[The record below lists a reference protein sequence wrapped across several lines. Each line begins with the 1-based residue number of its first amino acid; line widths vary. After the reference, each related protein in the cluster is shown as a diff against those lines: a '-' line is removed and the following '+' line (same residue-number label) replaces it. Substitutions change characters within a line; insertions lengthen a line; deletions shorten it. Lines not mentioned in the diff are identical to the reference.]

1 MKKFFTFILAVLF
14 AVPVFA
20 GTVSDINK
28 TAYINHI
35 DEMQALRRQ
44 ILKLTVKEDK
54 TPQEE
59 AALKRLSEVFEEKS
73 QNWQNY
79 LERVADK
86 GTEAELPTP
95 VIKKPSRHHMGDM
108 NAERMECEMK
118 AKMGEMGMPKKTGHK
133 HVCVTCGKDFATIRK
148 ERKAKKAA
156 KMHMHCMPMM
166 KPCMCNMPK
175 GAPMPPMMPPA
186 PNCKDGKP
194 MMPPCGKDF
203 KAPKACD
210 KCKELNA
217 GKICDKCK
225 GMKLDICDDCKGVK
239 APNFCDKCK
248 ANMTSPVPPMPLMPP
263 MRPCVCNMPKG
274 AHMHPMM
281 PPAHFCKDGK
291 GFDHKA
297 ICGKC
302 CGDECGKCCK
312 DDCKACCGKKAMEA
326 MKKAAHKMACMS
338 CCKDECAKC
347 CKDNCKDCCDKK
359 AMKGCKEG
367 KVCCDKAMK
376 GCKDCKE
383 GKACKADKACKKYA
397 DPNMAKENCCKA
409 K

>member
-1 MKKFFTFILAVLF
+1 MKKFFTFVLTMLI

-20 GTVSDINK
+20 AGSVSDINK
-28 TAYINHI
+28 DAYIKHI
-35 DEMQALRRQ
+35 DDMQNLRKK
-44 ILKLTVKEDK
+44 ILALTVKSNK
-54 TPQEE
+54 TAQDE
-59 AALKRLSEVFEEKS
+59 ATLQKLTEVFESKAN
-73 QNWQNY
+73 NWQSY
-79 LERVADK
+79 LERVADEGSDAK
-86 GTEAELPTP
+86 LPAP
-95 VIKKPSRHHMGDM
+95 LAKPEHRHNRH
-108 NAERMECEMK
+108 NEERMQGEMR
-118 AKMGEMGMPKKTGHK
+118 AKMGEMCMPKKHGHK
-133 HVCVTCGKDFATIRK
+133 HVCATCGKDFSTIRK
-148 ERKAKKAA
+148 EHRAKKDA
-156 KMHMHCMPMM
+156 KMHKHCMPMM

-175 GAPMPPMMPPA
+175 GAHMPPMMPPA

-194 MMPPCGKDF
+194 MMPPPAPCCKDGKPMMPPPAPNCR
-203 KAPKACD
+203 APKACE

-248 ANMTSPVPPMPLMPP
+248 ANMTRPVPPMPLMPP
-263 MRPCVCNMPKG
+263 MKPCVCNMPKG
-274 AHMHPMM
+274 AHMPPMM
-281 PPAHFCKDGK
+281 PPAPFCKEGK

-326 MKKAAHKMACMS
+326 MKKAAHKMACMA
-338 CCKDECAKC
+338 CCKDDCAKC

-359 AMKGCKEG
+359 AMKGCK
-367 KVCCDKAMK
+367 DS
-376 GCKDCKE
+376 KE
-383 GKACKADKACKKYA
+383 GKACKADKACKKYT
-397 DPNMAKENCCKA
+397 DPNMAKANCCKA